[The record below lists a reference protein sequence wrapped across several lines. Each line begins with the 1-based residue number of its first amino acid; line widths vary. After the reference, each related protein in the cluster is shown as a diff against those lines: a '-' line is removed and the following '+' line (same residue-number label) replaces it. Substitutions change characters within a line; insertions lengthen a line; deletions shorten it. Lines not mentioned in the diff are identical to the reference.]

1 MIRNKVT
8 TIGGAAQDLM
18 FYTDEMELI
27 DNKKNDL
34 LRQKL
39 IAFEY
44 GAKIY
49 SKKFYLTWGGGGA
62 NTAVNFASLGI
73 KSQVIVAVGDDL
85 IGRAMIEH
93 LKKRKVNTK
102 LIQKEDKTDTGISFI
117 VNVGQ
122 ANEHVIFAYRG
133 ANDKLDLNQKLIKK
147 INTPWIYLT
156 SLSGNFTSSLENIFH
171 HSERKKIKVAW
182 NPGSNQLQ
190 LGLKKLAKYMR
201 RTEVFDVNRD
211 EALELLVSVSGAK
224 VKDNINYILKN
235 LHKYGQKLTVVTDG
249 PRGAYVYDGQKVYF
263 QAALKK
269 RGVNT
274 TGAGD
279 AFGSAFVAGLI
290 KYKGDLTKALKLAI
304 INSNAVVMKVGAQEG
319 LLQARD
325 LKKYNL

>member
-1 MIRNKVT
+1 MRNKVT

-34 LRQKL
+34 LRQRL
-39 IAFEY
+39 VAFEY

-49 SKKFYLTWGGGGA
+49 SKKVYLTWGGGGA
-62 NTAVNFASLGI
+62 NTAVNFTSLGI
-73 KSQVIVAVGDDL
+73 SSQAIVAVGDDL
-85 IGRAMIEH
+85 IGRAMISH
-93 LKKRKVNTK
+93 LKNRKVSTRF
-102 LIQKEDKTDTGISFI
+102 IQKKAKADTGISFI

-133 ANDKLDLNQKLIKK
+133 ANDQLDLSENLVKK

-156 SLSGNFTSSLENIFH
+156 SLSGNFNKNLEHIFY
-171 HSERKKIKVAW
+171 HSERKKIKIAW
-182 NPGSNQLQ
+182 NPGANQLK
-190 LGLKKLAKYMR
+190 LGLKKLAKYMKLCA
-201 RTEVFDVNRD
+201 VFDVNRD
-211 EALELLVSVSGAK
+211 EALELLVGLKGAK

-249 PRGAYVYDGQKVYF
+249 PHGAYVYDGHKIYF
-263 QAALKK
+263 RPALKK
-269 RGVNT
+269 RGINT

-290 KYKGDLTKALKLAI
+290 KYHWDLTKALKLAI
-304 INSNAVVMKVGAQEG
+304 ISSNAVVMKIGAQEG
-319 LLQARD
+319 LLKARD